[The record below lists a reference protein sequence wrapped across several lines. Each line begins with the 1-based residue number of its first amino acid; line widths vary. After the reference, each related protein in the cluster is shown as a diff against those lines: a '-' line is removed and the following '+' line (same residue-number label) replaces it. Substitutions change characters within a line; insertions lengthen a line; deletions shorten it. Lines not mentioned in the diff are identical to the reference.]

1 MSVAETRLKRE
12 LALEVK
18 GQPVWAYVLRRLSR
32 RPTAVLGVLIVL
44 LSTLVA
50 LLAPWLAP
58 HDPTQMTFINYL
70 PPAWVDNAVHAGNPE
85 YLLGTDGV
93 GRDVL
98 SRVLYGFRTSMFAAW
113 MGVPVAGL
121 LGLMVG
127 ALAAYQG
134 GRFERWIMRLV
145 DVFYAFP
152 QILFA
157 VLVALILR
165 RTVFGQWLNGIGMVA
180 LSYALIAWVGL
191 ARLVRSNVLVLKH
204 ELFIEAA
211 RALGAKNARILWR
224 HILPNLVG
232 MLAVWA
238 TFAVPRVILI
248 EVLLSYIRIG
258 IGSYVE
264 GVSLDVMSWGG
275 LFFEGRRVIHS
286 HPTILL
292 FPAMAITLVI
302 AGFVFLGDGLRD
314 ALDPRVPDIS

>member
-1 MSVAETRLKRE
+1 MSAVEVISGQEPARE
-12 LALEVK
+12 AKGRAL
-18 GQPVWAYVLRRLSR
+18 WAYALQRIRR
-32 RPTAVLGVLIVL
+32 RPTAMLGLLIVL
-44 LSTLVA
+44 FSSLLA

-70 PPAWVDNAVHAGNPE
+70 PPAWVDNSMHTGNPE

-98 SRVLYGFRTSMFAAW
+98 SRVIYGFRTAMFAAW

-121 LGLMVG
+121 LGMLVG
-127 ALAAYQG
+127 ALAAYWG
-134 GRFERWIMRLV
+134 GRLERWAMGLV

-157 VLVALILR
+157 VLMALILR

-191 ARLVRSNVLVLKH
+191 ARLIRSNVLVLKR

-211 RALGAKNARILWR
+211 HALGATHSRILWR
-224 HILPNLVG
+224 HILPNLAG
-232 MLAVWA
+232 TLAVWA

-258 IGSYVE
+258 IGSFIE

-286 HPTILL
+286 HPSILL
-292 FPAMAITLVI
+292 FPAIAITLVT
-302 AGFVFLGDGLRD
+302 AGFIFLGDGLRD
-314 ALDPRVPDIS
+314 ALDPRVPDLP